1 MLYNR
6 SYHDMTLS
14 NFASKDPLIDKS
26 PIYNIYIDL
35 HKNNNIRFYHLAN
48 SDIIIKIYQ
57 HN

>member
-6 SYHDMTLS
+6 SFHDMTLS

-35 HKNNNIRFYHLAN
+35 HKNNNIRFFFKLVHSVCSEKY
-48 SDIIIKIYQ
+48 
-57 HN
+57 